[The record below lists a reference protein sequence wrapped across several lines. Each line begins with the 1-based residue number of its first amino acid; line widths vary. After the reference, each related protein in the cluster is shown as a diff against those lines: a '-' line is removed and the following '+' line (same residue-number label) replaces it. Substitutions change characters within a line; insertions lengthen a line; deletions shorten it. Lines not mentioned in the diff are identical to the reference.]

1 MFRENLT
8 KLHRLED
15 FGMHCSLHYSLNL
28 QNQCQQVWDN
38 SFHDTN
44 NWTMLVYTLCFTVSR
59 QTSKLFTPSLNGL
72 TISLSL
78 WEVWSHR
85 WQSNRN
91 PVLKVD
97 IHCPH
102 SDLSQLLLRP
112 HSAQP
117 ALPGLASLLSLP
129 SPQSP
134 SFPPFP
140 HTFNHH
146 IPSISLGVK
155 NYN

>member
-1 MFRENLT
+1 MFRENQT

-28 QNQCQQVWDN
+28 HNQCQQVWDN
-38 SFHDTN
+38 LFHDTN

-59 QTSKLFTPSLNGL
+59 QTNKLFTPSLNGL

-117 ALPGLASLLSLP
+117 PALPGLASLLGVTILS
-129 SPQSP
+129 
-134 SFPPFP
+134 SFPPHIQS
-140 HTFNHH
+140 HTIH
-146 IPSISLGVK
+146 ITGCKEL
-155 NYN
+155 